1 MSEEQNIP
9 EENLHQESEIINPA
23 SETNPMEVHKHPHHV
38 THSKK
43 WFEYL
48 LEFIMLFLAV
58 FLGFVAENIR
68 EKNHEIRKEKEYAY
82 SMYEDLKTDTFL
94 LRREVLRIMSIG
106 AKADSAVKIIQ
117 AGSFTDTN
125 VNILY
130 KLNRRFLSPLGLVL
144 TDRTSAQLKNAGG
157 MQLLNNK
164 MVIEGITNYWHS
176 EEALMEQKSNINESR
191 AKAREKTF
199 SIFDN
204 KYYLTIM
211 QNDFSLVGHP
221 KLMTNDQLILT
232 EFSNR
237 LSWIS
242 GLYRNIF
249 VSQLNRQI
257 TEAEKL
263 LNILKDN
270 YHIKN

>member
-9 EENLHQESEIINPA
+9 EINLHQESDIINHR
-23 SETNPMEVHKHPHHV
+23 SETIPMEVHKHPHHV
-38 THSKK
+38 THKK
-43 WFEYL
+43 QWFEYL

-68 EKNHEIRKEKEYAY
+68 EKNHENRKEKEYAY

-94 LRREVLRIMSIG
+94 LRREILRITNIG
-106 AKADSAVKIIQ
+106 TKAASAVKIIQ

-164 MVIEGITNYWHS
+164 IVIEGITNYWHS
-176 EEALMEQKSNINESR
+176 EESLMELKSIINEYR
-191 AKAREKTF
+191 VKARERTY

-204 KYYLTIM
+204 KYYSTITK
-211 QNDFSLVGHP
+211 NDFLLVGHP

-237 LSWIS
+237 LSWLS
-242 GLYRNIF
+242 DLFLNNY